1 MKPLLATFRL
11 SLRSVTAGVGL
22 ERCLLQRVD
31 ISRKQIGGYMRT
43 HKYPLGIIVALML
56 IAAITMAGA
65 GLHASAKPAVDAG
78 YWGFDTANLDKTC
91 KPCDDFYQFAM
102 GGWMK
107 ANPIPPAY
115 STWGSFSRLLD
126 KNQQNLQQILEA
138 AESAKAA
145 PGSNEQKIGDFYA
158 SCMDTAAIE
167 EAGTKAIDAELANI
181 AAIKNA
187 ADLEAETARLHKE
200 GVGVLFGFRANQD
213 AKDSSQVVGAAWQ
226 GGLGLPEREYY
237 LKQDDKSKQLRDAYV
252 KHVARMFELLGDSAD
267 ASGAEATTVLGIET
281 SLATASM
288 RNTDLRDP
296 NKTYHRLKMAELQA
310 MTPDFSWETY
320 FKLLGHPELRE
331 INVGQPDF
339 FKALDSQ
346 LTATPLAG
354 WKTYFRWHLLNSS
367 APALPEKFVA
377 EEFDFRGKTLTGAKE
392 IQPRWKRCTQATDR
406 ALGEALGQLYVQKYF
421 PPEAKA
427 HALVMVHNLIAA
439 LHNDLQTLSW
449 MSPETRAQATAKLEA
464 FAVKIGY
471 TDKWRD
477 YSALKID
484 RTSYLAN
491 QRRASAFEF
500 QRRLERI
507 GKPVDRT
514 EWGMTPPTV
523 NAYNNSS
530 MNEIVFPAGILQPP
544 FYDPKADDAVNYGG
558 MGAVIGHEITH
569 GFDDHGSEF
578 DGHGN
583 LKNWWTDDDLKNFK
597 ERAACVQSQFDGYV
611 VDGDLH
617 ENGKLVLGESI
628 ADLGGLAI
636 SYAAYE
642 KSLEGKP
649 RPPDKDGFTPEQRF
663 FLGWAQVWG
672 ANERLE
678 YERLMANTNPHP
690 LPRFRGDGPLSNM
703 AEFAKAFG
711 CKKGDAMVRE
721 QVCKIW

>member
-1 MKPLLATFRL
+1 MRNRRYPVRILVTIVLLTGAAI
-11 SLRSVTAGVGL
+11 AGAA
-22 ERCLLQRVD
+22 
-31 ISRKQIGGYMRT
+31 MRT
-43 HKYPLGIIVALML
+43 A
-56 IAAITMAGA
+56 
-65 GLHASAKPAVDAG
+65 AKPAASGG
-78 YWGFDTANLDKTC
+78 YWGFDTANLDKSC

-115 STWGSFSRLLD
+115 STWGSFSQLLD
-126 KNQQNLQQILEA
+126 KNQQNLWQILDA
-138 AESAKAA
+138 ATKQQSAA
-145 PGSNEQKIGDFYA
+145 GSNEQKIGDFYA
-158 SCMDTAAIE
+158 SCMDTDAIE
-167 EAGTKAIDAELANI
+167 NAGTKPIDAELAQI
-181 AAIKNA
+181 AEMKSV
-187 ADLEAETARLHKE
+187 ADLQAEAARLQE
-200 GVGVLFGFRANQD
+200 SGVGLLFRFSANQD
-213 AKDSSQVVGAAWQ
+213 AKNSSQVVGSAWQ

-237 LKQDDKSKQLRDAYV
+237 LKQDEKSKQLRDAYV
-252 KHVARMFELLGDSAD
+252 KHVANMFGLLGDAPD
-267 ASGAEATTVLGIET
+267 AASAEASTVLGLET
-281 SLATASM
+281 RLAEASM
-288 RNTDLRDP
+288 KNTDLREP
-296 NKTYHRLKMAELQA
+296 EKTYHRMNLAELA
-310 MTPDFSWETY
+310 SMTPDFNWESY
-320 FKLLGHPELRE
+320 FKAVGHPDLKE

-339 FKALDSQ
+339 FKALNVQ
-346 LTATPLAG
+346 LTSTSLAN
-354 WKTYFRWHLLNSS
+354 WKVYYRWHLMNAA
-367 APALPEKFVA
+367 APALPAKFVD

-406 ALGEALGQLYVQKYF
+406 ALGEALGQVYVEKYF

-427 HALVMVHNLIAA
+427 HAVAMVHNLISA
-439 LHNDLQTLSW
+439 LHDDLQTLSW
-449 MSPETRAQATAKLEA
+449 MSPETRAHATAKLDA
-464 FAVKIGY
+464 FAIKIGY
-471 TDKWRD
+471 PDKWRD

-484 RTSYLAN
+484 RASYLAN
-491 QRRASAFEF
+491 QQRASEFDF
-500 QRRLERI
+500 QRRLSKI
-507 GKPVDRT
+507 GQPVDRT

-569 GFDDHGSEF
+569 GFDDHGSQF
-578 DGHGN
+578 DGHGD
-583 LKNWWTDDDLKNFK
+583 LKNWWTPDDLKNFK
-597 ERAACVQSQFDGYV
+597 ERAGCVQSQFDSYV
-611 VDGDLH
+611 VDGELH

-672 ANERLE
+672 ANDRPEYDRL
-678 YERLMANTNPHP
+678 RASTDPHP
-690 LPRFRGDGPLSNM
+690 LPRFRGNAPLSNM

>member
-1 MKPLLATFRL
+1 MRNRKHPIGIV
-11 SLRSVTAGVGL
+11 VTLVFF
-22 ERCLLQRVD
+22 
-31 ISRKQIGGYMRT
+31 
-43 HKYPLGIIVALML
+43 
-56 IAAITMAGA
+56 AAITIAGE
-65 GLHASAKPAVDAG
+65 GSRASAKPAGDTG

-107 ANPIPPAY
+107 ANEIPPQY

-126 KNQQNLQQILEA
+126 KNQQNLQQILET
-138 AESAKAA
+138 AENGKAT
-145 PGSNEQKIGDFYA
+145 PGSNEQEIGDFYA
-158 SCMDTAAIE
+158 SCMDTAAINA
-167 EAGTKAIDAELANI
+167 AGTKPIDAEMASI
-181 AAIKNA
+181 AAIKNE
-187 ADLEAETARLHKE
+187 ADLQAEAAKLHKE

-213 AKDSSQVVGAAWQ
+213 AKDSTQVVGAAWQ

-252 KHVARMFELLGDSAD
+252 KHVAKMFAFLGDSAD
-267 ASGAEATTVLGIET
+267 VTATEATTVLGIET
-281 SLATASM
+281 SLANASM
-288 RNTDLRDP
+288 KNTDLRDP
-296 NKTYHRLKMAELQA
+296 NKTYHRMKMAELKE
-310 MTPDFSWETY
+310 MTPDFSWESY
-320 FKLLGHPELRE
+320 FNALGHPELKE

-339 FKALDSQ
+339 FKALNAQ
-346 LTATPLAG
+346 LTATPIG
-354 WKTYFRWHLLNSS
+354 DWKTYYRWHLLNAS
-367 APALPEKFVA
+367 APGLPEAFVA
-377 EEFDFRGKTLTGAKE
+377 EEFEFRGKTLTGAKE
-392 IQPRWKRCTQATDR
+392 IQPRWKRCVQATDR
-406 ALGEALGQLYVQKYF
+406 SLGEALGQIYVQKYF

-439 LHNDLQTLSW
+439 LHDDLQTLSW

-477 YSALKID
+477 YSTLKID
-484 RTSYLAN
+484 RVSFLAN
-491 QRRASAFEF
+491 QRRSATFEF
-500 QRRLERI
+500 QRRLEKI

-583 LKNWWTDDDLKNFK
+583 LKNWWTTEDMKNFK
-597 ERAACVQSQFDGYV
+597 ERAGCVQAQFDGYV

-642 KSLEGKP
+642 KSLQGKQ
-649 RPPDKDGFTPEQRF
+649 RPLDKDGFTPEQRF

-672 ANERLE
+672 ANERPE

-690 LPRFRGDGPLSNM
+690 LPRFRGNGPLSNM

-711 CKKGDAMVRE
+711 CKRGDAMVRE

>member
-1 MKPLLATFRL
+1 VTVLLVVAVMMA
-11 SLRSVTAGVGL
+11 SAG
-22 ERCLLQRVD
+22 
-31 ISRKQIGGYMRT
+31 MR
-43 HKYPLGIIVALML
+43 
-56 IAAITMAGA
+56 
-65 GLHASAKPAVDAG
+65 ASAKPAGDSS

-115 STWGSFSRLLD
+115 STWGSFSQLLD
-126 KNQQNLQQILEA
+126 KNQQNLRQILEA
-138 AESAKAA
+138 AEKQQAVT
-145 PGSNEQKIGDFYA
+145 GSNEQKIGDYYA
-158 SCMDTAAIE
+158 SCMNTGAIE
-167 EAGTKAIDAELANI
+167 ATGTMPIDAELANI
-181 AAIKNA
+181 AAMKNGV
-187 ADLEAETARLHKE
+187 DLQSETVRLQKE
-200 GVGVLFGFRANQD
+200 GVGVLFGFRATQD
-213 AKDSSQVVGAAWQ
+213 AKDSSQVVGVASQ

-237 LKQDDKSKQLRDAYV
+237 LKQDDKSKQLRDAYA

-267 ASGAEATTVLGIET
+267 RAATEASTIMVIET
-281 SLATASM
+281 SLADASM
-288 RNTDLRDP
+288 KNTDLRDP
-296 NKTYHRLKMAELQA
+296 EKTYHRMQMADLQA
-310 MTPDFSWETY
+310 MTPDFNWGNY
-320 FKLLGHPELRE
+320 FKAVGHPELKE

-346 LTATPLAG
+346 LTATPLAD
-354 WKTYFRWHLLNSS
+354 WKTYFRWHLLNSA
-367 APALPEKFVA
+367 APELPDQFVA
-377 EEFDFRGKTLTGAKE
+377 EEFEFRGKTLTGAKE

-406 ALGEALGQLYVQKYF
+406 ALGEALGQVYVQKYF

-427 HALVMVHNLIAA
+427 HALVMVHNLISA
-439 LHNDLQTLSW
+439 LRNDLQTLPW

-464 FAVKIGY
+464 FALKIGY

-484 RTSYLAN
+484 RASYLAN
-491 QRRASAFEF
+491 QERAAAFEF
-500 QRRLERI
+500 ERRLAKI

-544 FYDPKADDAVNYGG
+544 FYDPKADDSVNYGG

-569 GFDDHGSEF
+569 GFDDHGSQF
-578 DGHGN
+578 DGRGD
-583 LKNWWTDDDLKNFK
+583 LKNWWTPDDLKNFK
-597 ERAACVQSQFDGYV
+597 ERAACVQKQFDSYI

-642 KSLEGKP
+642 RSLEGKP

-672 ANERLE
+672 ANDRLE

-690 LPRFRGDGPLSNM
+690 LPRFRGNGPLSNM

-711 CKKGDAMVRE
+711 CKKGNAMVRE

>member
-1 MKPLLATFRL
+1 MRNRRYPVGVV
-11 SLRSVTAGVGL
+11 VTV
-22 ERCLLQRVD
+22 
-31 ISRKQIGGYMRT
+31 
-43 HKYPLGIIVALML
+43 ML
-56 IAAITMAGA
+56 TSAVVMAAA
-65 GLHASAKPAVDAG
+65 GLRASAKPAEERS
-78 YWGFDTANLDKTC
+78 YWGFDAANLDRTC

-107 ANPIPPAY
+107 THTIPPEY
-115 STWGSFSRLLD
+115 STWGSFSQLVD
-126 KNQQNLQQILEA
+126 KNQQNLREILDAAVKQQ
-138 AESAKAA
+138 AK

-158 SCMDTAAIE
+158 SCMDTEAIE
-167 EAGTKAIDAELANI
+167 AAGTRPIDAELAGI
-181 AAIKNA
+181 AEMKDAS
-187 ADLEAETARLHKE
+187 DLEAEAARLQIE

-213 AKDSSQVVGAAWQ
+213 AKDSTQVVGAAWQ

-252 KHVARMFELLGDSAD
+252 KHVAKMFELSGDSSD
-267 ASGAEATTVLGIET
+267 AAATEAATVLGIET

-288 RNTDLRDP
+288 KNTDLRDP
-296 NKTYHRLKMAELQA
+296 HKTYHRMNMAELET
-310 MTPDFSWETY
+310 MTPDFNWGSY
-320 FKLLGHPELRE
+320 FKLLGHPELKE

-339 FKALDSQ
+339 FRALDSQ
-346 LTATPLAG
+346 LTASPLAD
-354 WKTYFRWHLLNSS
+354 WKTYYRWHLLNTA

-377 EEFDFRGKTLTGAKE
+377 EEFEFRGKILTGAKE

-406 ALGEALGQLYVQKYF
+406 ALGEALGQLYVRKYF

-427 HALVMVHNLIAA
+427 HALGMVDNLITA
-439 LHNDLQTLSW
+439 LHDDLQTLSW
-449 MSPETRAQATAKLEA
+449 MSPDTRAQATSKLAA

-477 YSALKID
+477 YSELKID
-484 RTSYLAN
+484 RASYFAN

-500 QRRLERI
+500 ERRLAKI

-583 LKNWWTDDDLKNFK
+583 LKNWWTPDDMKNFK
-597 ERAACVQSQFDGYV
+597 ERATCVQTQFDNYV

-672 ANERLE
+672 ANDRPE

-690 LPRFRGDGPLSNM
+690 LPRFRGNGPLGNM
-703 AEFAKAFG
+703 AEFARAFG

>member
-1 MKPLLATFRL
+1 MRNRKHPIGIV
-11 SLRSVTAGVGL
+11 VTLVFFAA
-22 ERCLLQRVD
+22 
-31 ISRKQIGGYMRT
+31 
-43 HKYPLGIIVALML
+43 VA
-56 IAAITMAGA
+56 MAGE
-65 GLHASAKPAVDAG
+65 GSRASAKLAGDTG

-107 ANPIPPAY
+107 ANDIPPQY

-126 KNQQNLQQILEA
+126 KNQQNLQQILET
-138 AESAKAA
+138 AENAKAT

-158 SCMDTAAIE
+158 SCMDTAAIDA
-167 EAGTKAIDAELANI
+167 AGTKPIDAEMASI
-181 AAIKNA
+181 AAIKNE
-187 ADLEAETARLHKE
+187 ADLQAEAAKLHKE

-213 AKDSSQVVGAAWQ
+213 AKDSTQVVGAAWQ

-252 KHVARMFELLGDSAD
+252 KHVAKMFALLGDSAD
-267 ASGAEATTVLGIET
+267 VAATEATTVLGIET
-281 SLATASM
+281 SLANASM
-288 RNTDLRDP
+288 KNTDLRDP
-296 NKTYHRLKMAELQA
+296 NKTYHRMKMAELKE
-310 MTPDFSWETY
+310 MTPDFSWASY
-320 FKLLGHPELRE
+320 FNALGHPELKE

-339 FKALDSQ
+339 FKALNAQ
-346 LTATPLAG
+346 LTATPIG
-354 WKTYFRWHLLNSS
+354 DWKTYFRWHLLNAS
-367 APALPEKFVA
+367 APGLPEAFVA
-377 EEFDFRGKTLTGAKE
+377 EEFEFRGKTLTGAKE
-392 IQPRWKRCTQATDR
+392 IQPRWKRCVQATDR
-406 ALGEALGQLYVQKYF
+406 SLGEALGQIYVQKYF

-439 LHNDLQTLSW
+439 LHDDLQTLSW

-477 YSALKID
+477 YSTLKID
-484 RTSYLAN
+484 RVSFLVN
-491 QRRASAFEF
+491 QRRSATFEF
-500 QRRLERI
+500 QRRLEKI

-583 LKNWWTDDDLKNFK
+583 LKNWWTAEDMNNFK
-597 ERAACVQSQFDGYV
+597 ERAGCVQAQFDGYV

-642 KSLEGKP
+642 KSLQGKQ

-672 ANERLE
+672 ANERPE

-690 LPRFRGDGPLSNM
+690 LPRFRGNGPLSNM

-711 CKKGDAMVRE
+711 CKRGDAMVRE